1 MPLPRFALPLAVTV
15 GLAIALPAGA
25 GAAQSA
31 SSSGSGGAR
40 AVAAQAEDDAP
51 VLPSRVA
58 NALRRTDNALTSAES
73 HLDEGEYSQAITA
86 LRSVKN
92 NMYRADRAA
101 RAQMNATPPADP
113 EGEGDDAPTTGPD
126 SVIAVLGEEHEVVVT
141 LAGLF
146 DTNSKGVVDGLSHA
160 LYRTISA
167 RDGLLNA
174 VIALDPEGA
183 GADYADGMPDTAD
196 QYPDEVANLTE
207 ALAGDSLSAG
217 GRAVL
222 TPALTRVTATAN
234 AFAAAFGG
242 GE

>member
-1 MPLPRFALPLAVTV
+1 MPFPRFALPLAITI
-15 GLAIALPAGA
+15 GLAIALPTGA
-25 GAAQSA
+25 GAAQPA
-31 SSSGSGGAR
+31 SGTGGLR
-40 AVAAQAEDDAP
+40 AVAAAEDDDAP

-58 NALRRTDNALTSAES
+58 NALRRTDNALASAES
-73 HLDEGEYSQAITA
+73 HLDEGEYSQAVTA

-101 RAQMNATPPADP
+101 RAQMNAAPPADP
-113 EGEGDDAPTTGPD
+113 EGEGDDAVTTGPD

-146 DTNSKGVVDGLSHA
+146 DTNSKGVVDGLSHT
-160 LYRTISA
+160 LFRTISA

-183 GADYADGMPDTAD
+183 GADYADGMADTAD

-207 ALAGDSLSAG
+207 TLASDSLSAG